1 MKKNFAIGTALAA
14 AALAG
19 TLSAPARADLTING
33 AVGLPLNPTA
43 RMPLPGGVRI
53 QANYFDLGSSFNSD
67 ANFSGLYAAAA
78 LGERI
83 EISGGIEKLNG
94 TNLLNGLDRTGVAL
108 GIKYL
113 LYKPEDLTKVRVAIG
128 AQYSRALVR
137 KKSLYIVGTKY
148 LGNGDGSRVP
158 IAAHLGVRYD
168 RFDNGFDTS
177 NQASIYGG
185 VEVPLTADNQFS
197 VVGELQTKNQKD
209 GKFPYAASLRY
220 QPKGTGFSA
229 SVGYSRQGL
238 INSNGL
244 FAQVGYSFDRKSGD
258 ETSDNDAQ

>member
-43 RMPLPGGVRI
+43 RMPLPGGARI
-53 QANYFDLGSSFNSD
+53 QANYFDLGTRFNSD
-67 ANFSGLYAAAA
+67 AKFYGLYAATA
-78 LGERI
+78 LGERV
-83 EISGGIEKLNG
+83 EISGGVEKLKA

-137 KKSLYIVGTKY
+137 KKSVYIVGTKY

-168 RFDNGFDTS
+168 RFDNDFDTS
-177 NQASIYGG
+177 NQASLYGG
-185 VEVPLTADNQFS
+185 VEVPLTADNKFS

-209 GKFPYAASLRY
+209 GKFPYAASIRY
-220 QPKGTGFSA
+220 QPQGTGFSA
-229 SVGYSRQGL
+229 SIGIARQGL
-238 INSNGL
+238 LNDNGL
-244 FAQVGYSFDRKSGD
+244 FAQIGYSFDRKSGD
-258 ETSDNDAQ
+258 ETSDNE